1 MDVQI
6 SNHGVILISPVIHLP
21 GHKSLVLTLD
31 LLTFV
36 VQLVDTLHVLVL
48 VHYSTLER
56 KAILKQRFVYKVVVF
71 VITDFAK

>member
-1 MDVQI
+1 MDVPI
-6 SNHGVILISPVIHLP
+6 SNHGVILTSPVIHLP

-48 VHYSTLER
+48 VHYSTLE
-56 KAILKQRFVYKVVVF
+56 QNSF
-71 VITDFAK
+71 